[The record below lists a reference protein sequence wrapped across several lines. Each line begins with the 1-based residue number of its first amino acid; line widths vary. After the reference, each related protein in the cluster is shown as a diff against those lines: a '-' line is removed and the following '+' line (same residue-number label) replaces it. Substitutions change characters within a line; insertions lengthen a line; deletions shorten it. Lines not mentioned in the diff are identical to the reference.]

1 MEHFLASGIDGFYVA
16 GSTGEGFTMDFD
28 ERVALTTEVAN
39 TSQIMALRQALVLTL
54 HLHAHPHSRARA
66 HTHTHTHTT
75 HTLRTQTH
83 THTHT
88 HTHTLN

>member
-39 TSQIMALRQALVLTL
+39 TSQIIALRQALVLTL
-54 HLHAHPHSRARA
+54 ALACTPALTRARA

-75 HTLRTQTH
+75 HTHARTH
-83 THTHT
+83 THT
-88 HTHTLN
+88 TLN